1 MTAKQTSKNEV
12 TAMLQTLPKTGEGA
26 LLTYSSE
33 ANVRWIPTED
43 PRKKI
48 AAYTSMHVA
57 TKILANQ
64 V

>member
-1 MTAKQTSKNEV
+1 
-12 TAMLQTLPKTGEGA
+12 MLDGYQP
-26 LLTYSSE
+26 
-33 ANVRWIPTED
+33 ED